1 VRNEVGLDVSHHARI
16 SQRGGEMPFFLDI
29 LFHRMSEIAIF
40 RPTTRG
46 SLVLAKESELWET
59 VGMAKPKARY
69 VPRMNDPV
77 TVEGVQGT
85 LVVVGIDART
95 RTALVQTMT
104 PPQVV
109 HRVSWT
115 TVSCLDESQKRS
127 LQSS

>member
-1 VRNEVGLDVSHHARI
+1 MMGTAVCDPSHAITVVTRRLH
-16 SQRGGEMPFFLDI
+16 SKPPLQGS
-29 LFHRMSEIAIF
+29 MSEIAIF